1 MSDEMQKVKPCPW
14 CASVA
19 VSPMGTRDGVPEEGF
34 ATREQAAVVLCLSC
48 GARGPCAKFENRNVA
63 VAVWNQV
70 RRRGEP

>member
-1 MSDEMQKVKPCPW
+1 MTDEMPKVKPCPW

-34 ATREQAAVVLCLSC
+34 VTGEQATAVLCLSC
-48 GARGPCAKFENRNVA
+48 GSRGPCAKFNDRNGA
-63 VAVWNQV
+63 VRVWNQI